1 MWGYFFQEYTNHLF
15 GNDDDVM
22 TATATATATVTAT
35 DNYDFDGDTKSLVDN
50 LFGMYASTY
59 ADNSTIDPS
68 IFVEMLKAAVL
79 PKLKTDVCPKV
90 LSMFVKYV
98 SLNDNPANK
107 AILKSMLETYA
118 RKILVP
124 DEHDTTVLMVAIRY
138 GSEEIFNMA
147 YDARYAVGFTTLKY
161 PTIKVNYLIESINRD
176 GFMLEKLLELD
187 VSICPKF
194 WFDAIVAAF
203 EKPNGAKL
211 VAKILKVNMSG
222 CYYES
227 PKNNLVRYLC
237 DKYKDDADMMNTITV
252 TMINSGYT
260 MTCNDVLN
268 VMKCGDV
275 IARRFF
281 ECASDHI
288 CEVFDSETFVKRLI
302 SELPPSAL
310 SAVLPAVVHSST
322 ECKFRRGNPWKNLR
336 SYIESANV
344 DDARKKE
351 LIDVFESFYKTLEKK
366 CRFGCLF
373 CPGRSTSVAT
383 VPPTAA
389 AAASTVDAAVV
400 PPTVAAA
407 ASAVVSTPA
416 VVSAE
421 TASSVENGNFDNKDP
436 SDSFDIF
443 LLTIDGLLSTVRQR
457 IGIPLKLKLDIL
469 DMIIANVTQVTPVLT
484 LLLSGIRKYPSPKYV
499 TKLSL
504 RLVQLNEILRKIE
517 APYPIQCYDNTK
529 IVAPLEQLQ
538 TEFESTITACAFA
551 KQ

>member
-22 TATATATATVTAT
+22 TATATATVTVTAT

-118 RKILVP
+118 HQILFP

-147 YDARYAVGFTTLKY
+147 YDARCEKGLKDKTLGY
-161 PTIKVNYLIESINRD
+161 HTIKVNYLIESINRD
-176 GFMLEKLLELD
+176 GFMLDKLLELD
-187 VSICPKF
+187 VSICPEF

-268 VMKCGDV
+268 VMKCGDA

-366 CRFGCLF
+366 CRFGFGCLF
-373 CPGRSTSVAT
+373 CSEPSTSVAA

-416 VVSAE
+416 E
-421 TASSVENGNFDNKDP
+421 IASFINNKDP
-436 SDSFDIF
+436 SDSFDNFII
-443 LLTIDGLLSTVRQR
+443 TINGQIAVWANA
-457 IGIPLKLKLDIL
+457 LDIKAEVFN
-469 DMIIANVTQVTPVLT
+469 MIKMNVTQVAPALMSRFLVI
-484 LLLSGIRKYPSPKYV
+484 SQNPSPKYV
-499 TKLSL
+499 AKLSQQ
-504 RLVQLNEILRKIE
+504 LVDLNKLIRKIE
-517 APYPIQCYDNTK
+517 ATFCIQYYNTQK
-529 IVAPLEQLQ
+529 IVEPLERLQ
-538 TEFESTITACAFA
+538 IEIGHGIAECALA